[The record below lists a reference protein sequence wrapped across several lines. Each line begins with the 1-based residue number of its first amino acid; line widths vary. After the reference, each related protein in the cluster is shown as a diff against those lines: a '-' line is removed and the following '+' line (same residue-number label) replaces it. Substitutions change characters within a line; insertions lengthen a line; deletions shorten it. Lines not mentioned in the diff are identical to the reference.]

1 MLSEFDRVRVRIFI
15 PEKEL
20 EDLLGLLNK
29 LESKI
34 QDIAKTVGIESTI
47 LGEKENPKNFNAID
61 RIRREDQKLIDDIE
75 RSSELLPMYS
85 PYQEILRYI
94 RGEGKKI
101 VESIPLG
108 RHSGKISDIN
118 GLILFYR
125 EKGNGSNT
133 HMLMYDY
140 KNNRFEYYNEASTIF
155 KKIECKE
162 DTDVYIPIKGYEI
175 FREIGN
181 KDRDAREFIIRH
193 INAPIDKSRGKGIGS
208 NVQYE
213 IKNHIVNAFNNGL
226 LGEEVADIFAILS
239 NANLGPWD
247 DELSD
252 ILKDYKRNDD
262 INSLITALEKLFK
275 RYDIKISKRKPKE
288 LKINDL
294 QLVGCMFITN
304 TSKL

>member
-1 MLSEFDRVRVRIFI
+1 MIINRKEIIDNESEN
-15 PEKEL
+15 
-20 EDLLGLLNK
+20 NK
-29 LESKI
+29 LAHFINQSI
-34 QDIAKTVGIESTI
+34 NNSDISIATGYFNLSGYNLIKDKLWNIVNNGKQLRMIVG
-47 LGEKENPKNFNAID
+47 KEIIDKVSDD
-61 RIRREDQKLIDDIE
+61 RIRLDDLA
-75 RSSELLPMYS
+75 LLD
-85 PYQEILRYI
+85 EI
-94 RGEGKKI
+94 
-101 VESIPLG
+101 
-108 RHSGKISDIN
+108 
-118 GLILFYR
+118 
-125 EKGNGSNT
+125 
-133 HMLMYDY
+133 
-140 KNNRFEYYNEASTIF
+140 
-155 KKIECKE
+155 
-162 DTDVYIPIKGYEI
+162 
-175 FREIGN
+175 
-181 KDRDAREFIIRH
+181 AREFIIRH